1 MWWRNFK
8 REDFSALHLQHE
20 DIDLRWKDEIE
31 IEENNLL
38 TTYNLIEAMS
48 NNVTIE
54 VIQEGS
60 NHLDFKVV
68 LKEYKNI

>member
-1 MWWRNFK
+1 MKELQGKGFL
-8 REDFSALHLQHE
+8 STTTPQHE
-20 DIDLRWKDEIE
+20 DIDLGWEDEME